1 MLAQHRLKGVR
12 GLTHKDSPVCMSAIL
27 LILSLLLLCSVSAV
41 VAWLVMSGK
50 LTGTTAPTT
59 AAAVVLSP
67 DPTTTVAPTTLTVAP
82 VVTTTAPP
90 STLPLTFPNNPG
102 YAVAGFIRTADQRF
116 YVVGSDSNVYSRALT
131 DGDWQQLAASS
142 GVMSVTADPGNNGLI
157 AVSTA
162 GLVVKK
168 WTDTGAWSDDSTV
181 AYPLNTGATML
192 SVAAGPGVLYGV
204 KPDNLLYKW
213 QTAANNT
220 SQWVSIPGGANFKH
234 ITVTSAGV
242 LYAACTDGTV
252 WTSSNQGT
260 LWTQTQWTGAQAFIA
275 HPTSGAKY
283 LVDTAGQIRSCQ

>member
-1 MLAQHRLKGVR
+1 
-12 GLTHKDSPVCMSAIL
+12 MSVVL
-27 LILSLLLLCSVSAV
+27 LILSLLVLCSVSAV

-50 LTGTTAPTT
+50 LATPTT
-59 AAAVVLSP
+59 ASAVVLSP
-67 DPTTTVAPTTLTVAP
+67 DPTTTSDPTTTVAPTTLTVAP

-90 STLPLTFPNNPG
+90 STLPLTFPSNPG

-131 DGDWQQLAASS
+131 DGDWQQLAALS

-157 AVSTA
+157 PVSTA

-168 WTDTGAWSDDSTV
+168 WTDTGAWSNDSTV

-220 SQWVSIPGGANFKH
+220 SQWVSIPGGAKH

-242 LYAACTDGTV
+242 L
-252 WTSSNQGT
+252 
-260 LWTQTQWTGAQAFIA
+260 
-275 HPTSGAKY
+275 
-283 LVDTAGQIRSCQ
+283 